1 MLVTDASVLVAAL
14 TGDERV
20 GTPVRARLRGV
31 ELAAPEVIDL
41 ECLSAFRGL
50 VRGHKLDE
58 QKAALAVIELRGMGL
73 RRHTHRGLLGRIWQL
88 RDNVSP
94 YDAAYVALAEGLR
107 VPLLTADA
115 RLAGAP
121 GIRCDVEVLS

>member
-1 MLVTDASVLVAAL
+1 M
-14 TGDERV
+14 
-20 GTPVRARLRGV
+20 RARLRGV

-41 ECLSAFRGL
+41 ECLCAFRGL

-58 QKAALAVIELRGMGL
+58 REAALAVIELRGMGL
-73 RRHTHRGLLGRIWQL
+73 RRHGHSGLSHRIWQL

-94 YDAAYVALAEGLR
+94 YDAAYVALAESLR